1 MMKKIIIILSIIAL
15 FVIPPAAAQIKLIDE
30 IVAVVGSN
38 VILYSDIET
47 QILQY
52 RMQGK
57 IPPGSAARCQILES
71 LLYQKLLLNQAELD
85 SIEVT
90 DSRVETNMDA
100 RLRYYITQFG
110 SKEKLE
116 EFYQKSVIEIK
127 EELRELVREQMKI
140 EEVQNKITADIQVS
154 PAEVKKFYNNITK
167 DSLPL
172 INTEYQIGQIVKN
185 PPISLEELT
194 ISYDR
199 IKALRDRIING
210 EKFSTLAILYSEDP
224 GSASKGGELGTFT
237 RGTMYPEFEGA
248 AFNLKEPG
256 DVSEIIKTEAGY
268 HIIQLIE
275 RNGDYINVRHILIQ
289 PKVSPDNLE
298 KAKMTLD
305 SVHDLIVNK
314 TMTFEEAALKFSDDP
329 GKVNGGLIINSQTN
343 NTWFQAD
350 QLDPGLFFVID
361 NLEVLNVSQA
371 VKFVTEGGK
380 EAYRILYLKNRTEPH
395 RLNMKD
401 DYNTIQSMALD
412 DKRNQ
417 VIQDWVREKIND
429 SYVKINERY
438 KNCVFQNKWF

>member
-1 MMKKIIIILSIIAL
+1 MKKIIRIWSVIAL
-15 FVIPPAAAQIKLIDE
+15 FIIPPAAAQIKLIDE
-30 IVAVVGSN
+30 IVAVVGNN

-57 IPPGSAARCQILES
+57 ITPGSATRCQILES

-90 DSRVETNMDA
+90 DSRVETSMDA

-140 EEVQNKITADIQVS
+140 EEIQNKITADIQVS
-154 PAEVKKFYNNITK
+154 PADVKNFYNSIPK

-248 AFNLKEPG
+248 AFNLKESG

-289 PKVSPDNLE
+289 PKVSPDNME

-305 SVHDLIVNK
+305 SVHALIVNK

-343 NTWFQAD
+343 NTSFQAD

-361 NLEVLNVSQA
+361 NLEVNNVSEA

-380 EAYRILYLKNRTEPH
+380 EAYRILYLNNRTEPH

-412 DKRNQ
+412 DERNQ

-429 SYVKINERY
+429 SYVKINDRY